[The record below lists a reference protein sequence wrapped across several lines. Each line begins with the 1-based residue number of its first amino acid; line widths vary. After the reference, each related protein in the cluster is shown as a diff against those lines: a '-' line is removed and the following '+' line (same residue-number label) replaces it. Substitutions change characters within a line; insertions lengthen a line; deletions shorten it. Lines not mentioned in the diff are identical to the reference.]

1 MYLWSLILPDYALRR
16 REAISALSTSRLPS
30 DIDVNSEAISGLLE
44 DLEVA
49 LFRLFR
55 RLQRAARLLWLSLFS
70 PRFYRAVAA
79 ALVAALAWV
88 AATLRAVVAALRE
101 PEAAAAWRRER
112 FQQRFQQR
120 YRRWE
125 ETRARAAQLLQDYF
139 GTLEAVRPPTLVDAC
154 VARGEEASMISQS
167 SSQSPQSSQLSS
179 TSSQSSSSSTS
190 SSSQSSI
197 SLSTTSSSSSQSSPT
212 SSSTT
217 SSSKKAKKTKKTPT
231 HSSSSSTTQPPTH
244 SLPPATH
251 SLLTKSMLGY
261 PLEEYSVHTSD
272 HYCLVLFRIPRPE
285 STRAVLLQHGVMDT
299 ALAWVADTPSLSLA
313 IQAYLRGYDVF
324 FGSTRGTDGHYASG
338 RRRHE
343 ILDVRDRE
351 YWDFTIDDL
360 LLDYRAFVQSV
371 FVIKE
376 RERRQGLRRPRDVS
390 GEFRVEFKGEVQA
403 TEFRRLD
410 EAFLHR
416 EYTLQGISHSMGG
429 AVTLAYIAE
438 SLLTHTAHHLSRVIL
453 LSPAG
458 FLADQS
464 LLVRA
469 VMALSPLF
477 VSERSAPS
485 PFPTRSSA
493 MHLLVAKALQD
504 MQSSPATLELVNRV
518 CAMVIGGE
526 PQDWPFQKV
535 NYTRY
540 PLGVTSIYVMLQ
552 FRQWY
557 EGDQFTAYD
566 HGERGNLLRYGRK
579 TPIRYTDF
587 YDQFDLPVHFVAGKY
602 DCIVPSTQ
610 VFRHYQL
617 LKDVLKDDTSYV
629 EFKNAGHLQFTIGLD
644 HDVLTYVL
652 DKLDEGNLQGYHGL
666 ETQKAPPQCLFG
678 FTKVDSSYRSYDVL

>member
-16 REAISALSTSRLPS
+16 RGAISALSTSRLPS

-49 LFRLFR
+49 LFRLIH
-55 RLQRAARLLWLSLFS
+55 RLQQTVRLLWLALFN
-70 PRFYRAVAA
+70 PRFYRAFAA
-79 ALVAALAWV
+79 ALLAALSFLAASLRSLVALLADPAALA
-88 AATLRAVVAALRE
+88 RR
-101 PEAAAAWRRER
+101 RRER
-112 FQQRFQQR
+112 FQQRYQR
-120 YRRWE
+120 WSE
-125 ETRARAAQLLQDYF
+125 ARARADKLLQDYF
-139 GTLEAVRPPTLVDAC
+139 GTLEARRPPTLVDMSEQP
-154 VARGEEASMISQS
+154 VKQLELSESQQSQS
-167 SSQSPQSSQLSS
+167 QQSQSQSHQSQ
-179 TSSQSSSSSTS
+179 
-190 SSSQSSI
+190 
-197 SLSTTSSSSSQSSPT
+197 
-212 SSSTT
+212 
-217 SSSKKAKKTKKTPT
+217 
-231 HSSSSSTTQPPTH
+231 QPHHP
-244 SLPPATH
+244 LQRPPEPPEPLE
-251 SLLTKSMLGY
+251 LLTKSMLGY

-285 STRAVLLQHGVMDT
+285 TRRVVLLQHGVMDT
-299 ALAWVADTPSLSLA
+299 ALAWIADKPALSLA
-313 IQAYLRGYDVF
+313 IQAYVRGYDVF

-343 ILDVRDRE
+343 MLDVRDKE
-351 YWDFTIDDL
+351 YWDFDIDDL
-360 LLDYRAFVQSV
+360 ILDYRAFVQSIY
-371 FVIKE
+371 VIKE
-376 RERRQGLRRPRDVS
+376 RERREGKRKPRDAT

-403 TEFRRLD
+403 TEFRALD

-438 SLLTHTAHHLSRVIL
+438 SILSHTAHHLSKVVL

-464 LLVRA
+464 LIVRV

-477 VSERSAPS
+477 VTERSAPS

-493 MHLLVAKALQD
+493 VHLLVAKVLQD
-504 MQSSPATLELVNRV
+504 MQSSPATLELVNRI

-566 HGERGNLLRYGRK
+566 YGEKGNLLRYGKK
-579 TPIRYTDF
+579 TPIRFTDF

-610 VFRHYQL
+610 VFRHYQI
-617 LKDVLKDDTSYV
+617 LKDVLKERTSYV

-644 HDVLTYVL
+644 HDVISYVL
-652 DKLDEGNLQGYHGL
+652 DKLDEGDVQGYHGL
-666 ETQKAPPQCLFG
+666 ETEKRPPQCLFG
-678 FTKVDSSYRSYDVL
+678 FTKVDANNRSYDVL

>member
-179 TSSQSSSSSTS
+179 
-190 SSSQSSI
+190 
-197 SLSTTSSSSSQSSPT
+197 T

-403 TEFRRLD
+403 TEFRGLD

>member
-16 REAISALSTSRLPS
+16 RDAISALSTSRLPS

-49 LFRLFR
+49 LFRLIH
-55 RLQRAARLLWLSLFS
+55 RLQQTVRLLWLALFN

-79 ALVAALAWV
+79 ALLAALSFL
-88 AATLRAVVAALRE
+88 AASLRSLVSLLADPSAL
-101 PEAAAAWRRER
+101 AQRRQER
-112 FQQRFQQR
+112 FQQRYQR
-120 YRRWE
+120 WS
-125 ETRARAAQLLQDYF
+125 ETRARASELLQDYF
-139 GTLEAVRPPTLVDAC
+139 GTLEARRPPTLVD
-154 VARGEEASMISQS
+154 VT
-167 SSQSPQSSQLSS
+167 SPAPQRPLEG
-179 TSSQSSSSSTS
+179 
-190 SSSQSSI
+190 
-197 SLSTTSSSSSQSSPT
+197 
-212 SSSTT
+212 
-217 SSSKKAKKTKKTPT
+217 
-231 HSSSSSTTQPPTH
+231 
-244 SLPPATH
+244 
-251 SLLTKSMLGY
+251 LLTKSMLGY

-285 STRAVLLQHGVMDT
+285 AKRVVLLQHGVMDT
-299 ALAWVADTPSLSLA
+299 ALAWIADKPALSLA
-313 IQAYLRGYDVF
+313 IQAYVRGYDVF

-343 ILDVRDRE
+343 MLDVRDKE
-351 YWDFTIDDL
+351 YWDFDIDDL
-360 LLDYRAFVQSV
+360 VLDYRAFVQSV
-371 FVIKE
+371 YVIKE
-376 RERRQGLRRPRDVS
+376 RERREGKRKPRDAT

-403 TEFRRLD
+403 TEFRSLD

-438 SLLTHTAHHLSRVIL
+438 SILTHTAHHLSRVVL

-464 LLVRA
+464 LIVRL

-477 VSERSAPS
+477 ITERSAPS

-493 MHLLVAKALQD
+493 VHLLVAKVLQD
-504 MQSSPATLELVNRV
+504 MQSSPATLELVNRI

-566 HGERGNLLRYGRK
+566 YGEKGNLLRYGQK
-579 TPIRYTDF
+579 TPIRFTDF
-587 YDQFDLPVHFVAGKY
+587 YEQFDLPVHFVAGKY

-610 VFRHYQL
+610 VFRHYQI
-617 LKDVLKDDTSYV
+617 LKDVLKENTSYV

-644 HDVLTYVL
+644 HDVISYVL
-652 DKLDEGNLQGYHGL
+652 DKLDEGDIQGYHGL
-666 ETQKAPPQCLFG
+666 ETEKRPPQCLFG
-678 FTKVDSSYRSYDVL
+678 FTKVDSNYRSYDVL

>member
-16 REAISALSTSRLPS
+16 RGAISALSTSRLPS

-49 LFRLFR
+49 LFRLIH
-55 RLQRAARLLWLSLFS
+55 RLQQTVRLLWLALFN
-70 PRFYRAVAA
+70 PRFYRAFAA
-79 ALVAALAWV
+79 ALLAALSFLAASLRSLVALLADPAALA
-88 AATLRAVVAALRE
+88 RR
-101 PEAAAAWRRER
+101 RRER
-112 FQQRFQQR
+112 FQQRYQR
-120 YRRWE
+120 WSE
-125 ETRARAAQLLQDYF
+125 ARARADKLLQDYF
-139 GTLEAVRPPTLVDAC
+139 GTLEARRPPTLVDMSEQP
-154 VARGEEASMISQS
+154 VKQLELSESQQSQS
-167 SSQSPQSSQLSS
+167 QQSQSQSQQ
-179 TSSQSSSSSTS
+179 SQSQQSQPQQSHQ
-190 SSSQSSI
+190 SQSQQ
-197 SLSTTSSSSSQSSPT
+197 SQSQS
-212 SSSTT
+212 
-217 SSSKKAKKTKKTPT
+217 
-231 HSSSSSTTQPPTH
+231 QPQQSQSQPQQPQQSH
-244 SLPPATH
+244 QSQSHQSQQPHHPLHRPPEPPEPLE
-251 SLLTKSMLGY
+251 LLTKSMLGY

-285 STRAVLLQHGVMDT
+285 TRRVVLLQHGVMDT
-299 ALAWVADTPSLSLA
+299 ALAWIADKPALSLA
-313 IQAYLRGYDVF
+313 IQAYVRGYDVF

-343 ILDVRDRE
+343 MLDVRDKE
-351 YWDFTIDDL
+351 YWDFDIDDL
-360 LLDYRAFVQSV
+360 ILDYRAFVQSIY
-371 FVIKE
+371 VIKE
-376 RERRQGLRRPRDVS
+376 RERREGKRKPRDAT

-403 TEFRRLD
+403 TEFRALD

-438 SLLTHTAHHLSRVIL
+438 SILSHTAHHLSKVVL

-464 LLVRA
+464 LIVRV

-477 VSERSAPS
+477 VTERSAPS

-493 MHLLVAKALQD
+493 VHLLVAKVLQD
-504 MQSSPATLELVNRV
+504 MQSSPATLELVNRI

-566 HGERGNLLRYGRK
+566 YGEKGNLLRYGKK
-579 TPIRYTDF
+579 TPIRFTDF

-610 VFRHYQL
+610 VFRHYQI
-617 LKDVLKDDTSYV
+617 LKDVLKERTSYV

-644 HDVLTYVL
+644 HDVISYVL
-652 DKLDEGNLQGYHGL
+652 DKLDEGDVQGYHGL
-666 ETQKAPPQCLFG
+666 ETEKRPPQCLFG
-678 FTKVDSSYRSYDVL
+678 FTKVDANNRSYDVL

>member
-16 REAISALSTSRLPS
+16 RGAISALSTSRLPS

-49 LFRLFR
+49 LFRLIH
-55 RLQRAARLLWLSLFS
+55 RLQQTVRLLWLALFN
-70 PRFYRAVAA
+70 PRFYRAFAA
-79 ALVAALAWV
+79 ALLAALSFLAASLRSLVALLADPAALA
-88 AATLRAVVAALRE
+88 RR
-101 PEAAAAWRRER
+101 RRER
-112 FQQRFQQR
+112 FQQRYQR
-120 YRRWE
+120 WSE
-125 ETRARAAQLLQDYF
+125 ARARADKLLQDYF
-139 GTLEAVRPPTLVDAC
+139 GTLEARRPPTLVDMSEQP
-154 VARGEEASMISQS
+154 VKQLELSESQQSQS
-167 SSQSPQSSQLSS
+167 QQSQSQQ
-179 TSSQSSSSSTS
+179 SQSQQ
-190 SSSQSSI
+190 SQ
-197 SLSTTSSSSSQSSPT
+197 QSHHPL
-212 SSSTT
+212 
-217 SSSKKAKKTKKTPT
+217 
-231 HSSSSSTTQPPTH
+231 QRPPE
-244 SLPPATH
+244 PPEPLE
-251 SLLTKSMLGY
+251 LLTKSMLGY

-285 STRAVLLQHGVMDT
+285 TRRVVLLQHGVMDT
-299 ALAWVADTPSLSLA
+299 ALAWIADKPALSLA
-313 IQAYLRGYDVF
+313 IQAYVRGYDVF

-343 ILDVRDRE
+343 MLDVRDKE
-351 YWDFTIDDL
+351 YWDFDIDDL
-360 LLDYRAFVQSV
+360 ILDYRAFVQSIY
-371 FVIKE
+371 VIKE
-376 RERRQGLRRPRDVS
+376 RERREGKRKPRDAT

-403 TEFRRLD
+403 TEFRALD

-438 SLLTHTAHHLSRVIL
+438 SILSHTAHHLSKVVL

-464 LLVRA
+464 LIVRV

-477 VSERSAPS
+477 VTERSAPS

-493 MHLLVAKALQD
+493 VHLLVAKVLQD
-504 MQSSPATLELVNRV
+504 MQSSPATLELVNRI

-566 HGERGNLLRYGRK
+566 YGEKGNLLRYGKK
-579 TPIRYTDF
+579 TPIRFTDF

-610 VFRHYQL
+610 VFRHYQI
-617 LKDVLKDDTSYV
+617 LKDVLKERTSYV

-644 HDVLTYVL
+644 HDVISYVL
-652 DKLDEGNLQGYHGL
+652 DKLDEGDVQGYHGL
-666 ETQKAPPQCLFG
+666 ETEKRPPQCLFG
-678 FTKVDSSYRSYDVL
+678 FTKVDANNRSYDVL

>member
-112 FQQRFQQR
+112 FQQR

-190 SSSQSSI
+190 SSSQSS
-197 SLSTTSSSSSQSSPT
+197 PT

-217 SSSKKAKKTKKTPT
+217 SSSKKAKKAKKTPT
-231 HSSSSSTTQPPTH
+231 HSSSSTTQPSTH

-403 TEFRRLD
+403 TEFRGLD

-566 HGERGNLLRYGRK
+566 HGERENLLRYGRK

>member
-167 SSQSPQSSQLSS
+167 SSQSSQSSSISS
-179 TSSQSSSSSTS
+179 TSSQSST
-190 SSSQSSI
+190 
-197 SLSTTSSSSSQSSPT
+197 SSSSQSSPT

-217 SSSKKAKKTKKTPT
+217 SSSKKAKKAKKTPT

-403 TEFRRLD
+403 TEFRGLD

-493 MHLLVAKALQD
+493 IHLLVAKALQD

>member
-167 SSQSPQSSQLSS
+167 SS
-179 TSSQSSSSSTS
+179 SSTS
-190 SSSQSSI
+190 SSSQSST
-197 SLSTTSSSSSQSSPT
+197 SLSTT

-403 TEFRRLD
+403 TEFRGLD

-579 TPIRYTDF
+579 TPICYTDF

>member
-179 TSSQSSSSSTS
+179 TSSQSSSSST
-190 SSSQSSI
+190 
-197 SLSTTSSSSSQSSPT
+197 SSSSQSSPT

-403 TEFRRLD
+403 TEFRGLD

-579 TPIRYTDF
+579 TPICYTDF